1 MPAKPSEIKKATIH
15 TYWDSKE
22 GLNCPLCSS
31 QLQHEFNNGGRKVI
45 TLKGPVWV
53 VTNYYRCINPKC
65 EMHEAFPAAYHS
77 AMQRK
82 QFSLEVW
89 AKVIQHHFKHHLNYS
104 IIAELMWDDWDVS
117 ISRNTV
123 RSICEFFEMAGKQ
136 YTDEKVLKEVHSS
149 GRMVLSLDG
158 AQPVKN
164 EPSLWVFSD
173 RITGNVLL
181 ARNLKSAPVSVLCA
195 IFREIEVLYGVP
207 IVAIISDKQKNIVNS
222 VKQFKPDIPHAY
234 CQYHFLKHVV
244 EPIAS
249 KDSYLKKTLR
259 KSIRQLS
266 IIQNSKNS
274 DSNGL
279 YKLFHPI
286 SEELKCAISTRGDR
300 FDIFPG
306 IEAYANIEY
315 VILQLEQLKEMEFI
329 PKISRTLNTLLGALM
344 SLLQE
349 NRYLQEEITSLIPD
363 FLQIR
368 KILAKRERD
377 SPQIEK
383 EAKKWVYKLQSR
395 LKRRNLEF
403 NPQNIKWQQPSFKLS
418 CVEVWQQWIRLID
431 SYSEGLYQAYDV
443 KDLGFTNN
451 AKEQLFH
458 RSKHHFKALLG
469 RENVARAFLNH
480 GSLHVQ
486 LLDIDFTKKNITS
499 VLLACE
505 TPLIE
510 AQRKEFNAQYA
521 TVRRT
526 WRIREKD
533 TGNLTQFKEN
543 LTQLERT

>member
-22 GLNCPLCSS
+22 GLICPLCSS
-31 QLQHEFNNGGRKVI
+31 QLQHEFNNGGRKII

-53 VTNYYRCINPKC
+53 VTNYYSCVNPKC

-82 QFSLEVW
+82 RFSLEVW

-104 IIAELMWDDWDVS
+104 TTVELMWDDWDVS

-136 YTDEKVLKEVHSS
+136 YTDKKVLKEVQSS
-149 GRMVLSLDG
+149 GRIVLSLDG
-158 AQPVKN
+158 AQPVKH

-173 RITGNVLL
+173 RLTGNVLL
-181 ARNLKSAPVSVLCA
+181 ARNLESAPASALCA
-195 IFREIEVLYGVP
+195 IFQEIEVIYNVP

-222 VKQFKPDIPHAY
+222 VKQFKPEIPHAY
-234 CQYHFLKHVV
+234 CQYHFLNHIA
-244 EPIAS
+244 ELIAS
-249 KDSYLKKTLR
+249 KDSHLKKTLR
-259 KSIRQLS
+259 KLVKQLS
-266 IIQNSKNS
+266 IVQNSKRA

-279 YKLFHPI
+279 YKLYHPI

-300 FDIFPG
+300 FNVFPG
-306 IEAYANIEY
+306 IEAYANLEFI
-315 VILQLEQLKEMEFI
+315 VSRLEQFVEIELT
-329 PKISRTLNTLLGALM
+329 PKVSRTLNVLLAALRN
-344 SLLQE
+344 LLQE
-349 NRYLQEEITSLIPD
+349 NRYIRKDIMTLMLD

-368 KILAKRERD
+368 KILAKREKKA
-377 SPQIEK
+377 SQIEK
-383 EAKKWVYKLQSR
+383 EVKKWVFKLQNR
-395 LKRRNLEF
+395 LKRRKLES
-403 NPQNIKWQQPSFKLS
+403 NPQNIKWQQSSFKLS
-418 CVEVWQQWIRLID
+418 CEEAWQQWIRLVN
-431 SYSEGLYQAYDV
+431 SYREGLYKAYDV
-443 KDLGFTNN
+443 EELDFTNN

-458 RSKHHFKALLG
+458 CSKHHFKALLG
-469 RENVARAFLNH
+469 RKNVARAFLNH
-480 GSLHVQ
+480 GGLHVQ
-486 LLDIDFTKKNITS
+486 LLDIDFTKKNVTN

-533 TGNLTQFKEN
+533 TGNFTQFKHN
-543 LTQLERT
+543 LTQLERI

>member
-15 TYWDSKE
+15 TYWDFKE
-22 GLNCPLCSS
+22 GLICPLCSS
-31 QLQHEFNNGGRKVI
+31 QLQHEFNNGGRKII

-53 VTNYYRCINPKC
+53 VTNYYSCTNPMC
-65 EMHEAFPAAYHS
+65 DMHEAFPAAYHS

-82 QFSLEVW
+82 RFSLDVW
-89 AKVIQHHFKHHLNYS
+89 AKVIQHHFKHHFNYS
-104 IIAELMWDDWDVS
+104 IIAEVMWDDWDVS
-117 ISRNTV
+117 ISRNSV

-136 YTDEKVLKEVHSS
+136 YTNEKVLKEVCSS
-149 GRMVLSLDG
+149 GKIILSLDG

-173 RITGNVLL
+173 RLTGNVLL
-181 ARNLKSAPVSVLCA
+181 ARNLESAPASVLRA
-195 IFREIEVLYGVP
+195 IFQEIEEIYGVP
-207 IVAIISDKQKNIVNS
+207 IIAIISDKQKNIVNS

-234 CQYHFLKHVV
+234 CQYHFLKHIV

-249 KDSYLKKTLR
+249 KDSHLKKILR
-259 KSIRQLS
+259 KSIMKLS
-266 IIQNSKNS
+266 IVQNSKHA
-274 DSNGL
+274 DSNEL
-279 YKLFHPI
+279 YNLFRPI

-300 FDIFPG
+300 FDLFPG
-306 IEAYANIEY
+306 IEAYVNLEH
-315 VILQLEQLKEMEFI
+315 VSSHLEQFEEMTLSS
-329 PKISRTLNTLLGALM
+329 KVSRTITALLDAIR

-349 NRYLQEEITSLIPD
+349 NRYLQEEITSLIPE
-363 FLQIR
+363 FSQIR
-368 KILAKRERD
+368 EILAKRENK
-377 SPQIEK
+377 SSQIEK
-383 EAKKWVYKLQSR
+383 EAKKWVYKLQNR
-395 LKRRNLEF
+395 LKRRKLEF
-403 NPQNIKWQQPSFKLS
+403 NPQHIKWQQPSFNLS
-418 CVEVWQQWIRLID
+418 CEQIWQQWIRLVN
-431 SYSEGLYQAYDV
+431 SYSDGLYQAYDV
-443 KDLGFTNN
+443 EDLEFTNN

-486 LLDIDFTKKNITS
+486 LLDIDFTRKNVTH
-499 VLLACE
+499 VFLASE

-533 TGNLTQFKEN
+533 TGNFTQFKDN
-543 LTQLERT
+543 LMQLERP